1 MLSLLRP
8 AAVLFLLL
16 SLITGIAY
24 PLATTAVA
32 QLAFPHAANG
42 SLVVRDG
49 KTIGS
54 ALIGQN
60 FDAPQYFRGR
70 PSATSPMPYNANAS
84 TGSNLG
90 PSNPALVDAV
100 QQRIA
105 ALRAADPAA
114 TGPIPAELVMAS
126 ASGLDPDISPQAA
139 RWQAASVARARGMS
153 SGDLDALIAAHV
165 QGPALG
171 LFGEPRVNVLALNL
185 ALDDTARGTE
195 DNPRR

>member
-8 AAVLFLLL
+8 AIVLFLLL
-16 SLITGIAY
+16 SAITGLLY
-24 PLATTAVA
+24 PLATMGVA
-32 QLAFPHAANG
+32 QLAFPHQANG
-42 SLVVRDG
+42 SMVVHGD

-60 FDAPQYFRGR
+60 FDAPEYFRGR

-90 PSNPALVDAV
+90 PSNPALVDV
-100 QQRIA
+100 VKQRIA
-105 ALRAADPAA
+105 ALRATDPTA
-114 TGPIPAELVMAS
+114 TGPIPAELVTAS

-139 RWQAASVARARGMS
+139 RWQAARVAGARGMS
-153 SGDLDALIAAHV
+153 LQQVDNLIKAST
-165 QGPALG
+165 QPPSLG

-185 ALDDTARGTE
+185 ALDDAARGTE
-195 DNPRR
+195 KRKR

>member
-8 AAVLFLLL
+8 ALVLFVLL

-24 PLATTAVA
+24 PLATAAVA

-42 SLVVRDG
+42 SMVVRDG

-54 ALIGQN
+54 VLIGQN
-60 FDAPQYFRGR
+60 FDAPGYFRGR

-90 PSNPALVDAV
+90 PSNPALLDVV
-100 QQRIA
+100 KQRIA
-105 ALRAADPAA
+105 ALRAADPSE
-114 TGPIPAELVMAS
+114 TTPVPSELVMAS

-139 RWQAASVARARGMS
+139 RWQAARVAGTRGMS
-153 SGDLDALIAAHV
+153 LQQVDKLIKAST
-165 QGPALG
+165 QRPSLG

-185 ALDDTARGTE
+185 ALDDAASGTE